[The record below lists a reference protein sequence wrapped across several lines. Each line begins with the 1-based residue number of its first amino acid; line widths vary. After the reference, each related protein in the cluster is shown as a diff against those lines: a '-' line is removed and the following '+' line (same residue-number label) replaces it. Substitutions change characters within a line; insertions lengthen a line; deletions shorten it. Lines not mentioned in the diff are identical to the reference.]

1 MCAVQFP
8 IHTKPFQI
16 GILED
21 RVSHFTLE
29 VPINV
34 TSHVTLI
41 GTSNVKWDTLKRYM
55 YIIPNT
61 YMYMYQGSHMKP
73 KRYMYIMKQGCL

>member
-34 TSHVTLI
+34 
-41 GTSNVKWDTLKRYM
+41 KWDTQILCPLKFLYAL
-55 YIIPNT
+55 
-61 YMYMYQGSHMKP
+61 Q
-73 KRYMYIMKQGCL
+73 